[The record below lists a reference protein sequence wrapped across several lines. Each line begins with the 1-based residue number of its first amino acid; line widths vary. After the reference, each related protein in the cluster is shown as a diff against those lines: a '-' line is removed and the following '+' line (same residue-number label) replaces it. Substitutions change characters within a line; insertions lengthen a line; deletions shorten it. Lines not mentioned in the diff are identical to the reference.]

1 MAKLDYNSGYKKN
14 VAKPSHLQPLYPI
27 KKRKRKISFFARI
40 RLAIF
45 CLLLCYF
52 VFPYSISNLW
62 NSLLINRVHNS
73 AILLNDI
80 DFYTH
85 FSDNYITKNTC
96 LGSVQKIAVDAD
108 YKPIF
113 TSMYNGGSLSALE
126 NRLISLNTNKS
137 LTPYIFVWDY
147 NTGKSA
153 KINANKTIATASIIK
168 LPILFELFRLV
179 DKGYINLNNEMLLEE
194 HYRTGGSG
202 HLQYQRAGQ
211 KLSIS
216 RLAALMI
223 QDSDNSA
230 TNMLLAK
237 IGGINSINRVMK
249 QWGMNNTSL
258 GNWLPDLTGTNV
270 TTPEDMGK
278 LLYNLDN
285 PDLLSLQSRIK
296 VVDIMSHVKNT
307 SLIQAGLP
315 DGVSFIHKTGN
326 IGSMIGDAGIV
337 ELPNGRKYIVVIM
350 VKRPH
355 NAFCAKT
362 YIVEASKVIYNYM
375 SSF

>member
-1 MAKLDYNSGYKKN
+1 MAKLDYSIRNNKPMVVQPRLRPVRSVVKK
-14 VAKPSHLQPLYPI
+14 
-27 KKRKRKISFFARI
+27 KKTNPFARV
-40 RLAIF
+40 RLFIF
-45 CLLLCYF
+45 CCLLFAF
-52 VFPYSISNLW
+52 VLPSSFSSLW
-62 NSLLINRVHNS
+62 NSLLINRIHNS
-73 AILLNDI
+73 AVLFEDME
-80 DFYTH
+80 FYTH

-96 LGSVQKIAVDAD
+96 LGSVQKNAKNSKKAVV
-108 YKPIF
+108 F
-113 TSMYNGGSLSALE
+113 SSLYNGGSLGALE
-126 NRLISLNTNKS
+126 NRLLELNTNKS

-147 NTGKSA
+147 NTGKSVR
-153 KINANKTIATASIIK
+153 INSDKTVPTASIIK

-179 DKGYINLNNEMLLEE
+179 DKGYINLNNDMAMEE
-194 HYRTGGSG
+194 HYRTSGSG
-202 HLQYQRAGQ
+202 HLQYGKSGQ

-230 TNMLLAK
+230 TNMLLAQ

-270 TTPEDMGK
+270 TTPEDMAK
-278 LLYNLDN
+278 LLYNIDN

-296 VVDIMSHVKNT
+296 IVDIMSHVKNT

-315 DGVSFIHKTGN
+315 SGVSFIHKTGN

-337 ELPNGRKYIVVIM
+337 ELPTGRKYIVVIM

-355 NAFCAKT
+355 NSFAAKN
-362 YIVEASKVIYNYM
+362 YIVEASKIIYNYM
-375 SSF
+375 SAF